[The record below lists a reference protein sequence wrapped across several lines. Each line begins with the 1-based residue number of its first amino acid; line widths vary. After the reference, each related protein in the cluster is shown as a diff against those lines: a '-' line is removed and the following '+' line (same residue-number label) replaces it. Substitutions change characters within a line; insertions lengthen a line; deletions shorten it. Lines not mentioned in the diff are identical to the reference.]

1 MKICHLSSV
10 HIPFDTRIFHK
21 ECRSLASEGHEVH
34 LVVRHDRDEIVDGI
48 HIHAIPPTRNR
59 IRRVLGATLDIYR
72 RAMEERYDVCHFH
85 DPELIP
91 AGLLLKARGRTV
103 VYDAHEDYPVYF
115 RSKEAFPPI
124 LRRPFSLAIAALER
138 VSAPLFDAVVTVTPT
153 IQRRF
158 ERMNKNSVLVCN
170 FPFAV
175 EAAGFRDTA
184 SRDDNKASVVYVGSL
199 TLDRGIREMIQAIGI
214 AHERMPV
221 GFMLAGDFVSADNE
235 AKVRSL
241 PEFAFVDYR
250 GRTTLEETRE
260 LYRNARAGLV
270 LLHPKAN
277 YMDAYPTKLFEYM
290 AAGLPVVASDF
301 PLWRSIVDGAG
312 CGICVDPLNP
322 TAIAGAIL
330 RLMRNPDE
338 AREMGARGRQ
348 SVIDTYNWEREQVKL
363 AGLYDRLS
371 QKKRR

>member
-21 ECRSLASEGHEVH
+21 ECRSLAEEGHEVH
-34 LVVRHDRDEIVDGI
+34 LIVRHERDEIVDGI
-48 HIHAIPPTRNR
+48 HIHAIPSSRNK
-59 IRRVLGATLDIYR
+59 IRRVLGATLDVYR

-124 LRRPFSLAIAALER
+124 LRVPFSFAIAVLER
-138 VSAPLFDAVVTVTPT
+138 IAAPIFDAVVTVTPT

-170 FPFAV
+170 FPFAE
-175 EAAGFRDTA
+175 EAASTGDGA
-184 SRDDNKASVVYVGSL
+184 PDADDKAAVVYVGSL
-199 TLDRGIREMIQAIGI
+199 TMDRGIREMIQAIGI

-221 GFMLAGDFVSADNE
+221 QFMLAGDFGGADNE
-235 AKVRSL
+235 AKVKSL
-241 PEFAFVDYR
+241 PEYAFVDYR
-250 GRTTLEETRE
+250 GRTTLEQTRE
-260 LYRNARAGLV
+260 LYKKARAGLV
-270 LLHPKAN
+270 LLHPNAN
-277 YMDAYPTKLFEYM
+277 YKDAYPTKLFEYM

-301 PLWRSIVDGAG
+301 PLWRSIVDSAK

-330 RLMRNPDE
+330 RLMRNPVE
-338 AREMGARGRQ
+338 AREMGVRGRQ
-348 SVIDTYNWEREQVKL
+348 AVIDTYNWEHERVKL

-371 QKKRR
+371 RKKRR